1 MIVIDDINEFMDYFN
16 SVSDLNAFVMKSIQ
30 RNIQIFALIRRPFS
44 LTSTLMD
51 QFHRKLIFSRIN
63 DAEAMSLFHQRR
75 ENARVELE
83 SQAYTIMEEK
93 IVVVQM
99 GTLNPQQKM
108 KRQLQTV
115 DYLPDRLISS
125 NEAGLIGVCVRTLE
139 IVYLQDNKQFI
150 VTGTQESRIKE
161 YCKLMKLECE
171 IRPTQT
177 RSRSAF
183 WSCRAPRALPPPE
196 SVSWASSSRSKE
208 TAAAGSCGRATAT
221 TTRRAAN
228 GWFRSTWIRASGMWM

>member
-1 MIVIDDINEFMDYFN
+1 
-16 SVSDLNAFVMKSIQ
+16 MKSIQ

-44 LTSTLMD
+44 LASTLMD

-125 NEAGLIGVCVRTLE
+125 NETGLIGVCVRTLE
-139 IVYLQDNKQFI
+139 KVYLQDNKQFI
-150 VTGTQESRIKE
+150 VTGTKEYRIKE

-171 IRPTQT
+171 MLDIYELQQLYT
-177 RSRSAF
+177 RKSIQEKKVLWIGPQFQMQMLFPIDLKQRY
-183 WSCRAPRALPPPE
+183 P
-196 SVSWASSSRSKE
+196 VSFSE
-208 TAAAGSCGRATAT
+208 GVM
-221 TTRRAAN
+221 
-228 GWFRSTWIRASGMWM
+228 IDDGMCELVRLYDE